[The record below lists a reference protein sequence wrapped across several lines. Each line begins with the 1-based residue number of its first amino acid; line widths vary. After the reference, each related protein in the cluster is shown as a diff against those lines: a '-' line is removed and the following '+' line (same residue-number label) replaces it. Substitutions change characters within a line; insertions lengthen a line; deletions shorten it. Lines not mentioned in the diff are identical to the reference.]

1 MCFARVWQAM
11 RAFKELIADCWDQ
24 DGEAR
29 LTALCVQERCLEI
42 ETFWHRQKG
51 IAAGSLS
58 IVNDVVNV
66 TMRFRFYRFVNFQL
80 LVI

>member
-29 LTALCVQERCLEI
+29 LTAPCALERCLEI
-42 ETFWHRQKG
+42 ETLWQRHHGTAEACSYAIFTLRTF
-51 IAAGSLS
+51 LLR
-58 IVNDVVNV
+58 IVHVC
-66 TMRFRFYRFVNFQL
+66 L
-80 LVI
+80 L